1 MKNRIPGYLLFLCCL
16 GLPFSYQLSTFF
28 LLLFSVAS
36 LLLNSTLVNFKA
48 NMSFNETLNFP
59 WIIFGFPLMG
69 FFFTNFKEDSL
80 DQLVKYIPYFLTSVV
95 YLFAK
100 KEYRLLYRK
109 QMTLGLIT
117 GVSLT
122 VVYLLSVNFY
132 NFYKSNDTLLEL
144 LSYKYT
150 YNNFLRPIDSHPTYL
165 GVIILIS
172 NYFISFVIKNKAIKC
187 FLFFLNIF
195 ALITL
200 MSKVIIIGFLIQI
213 LMKFLSLTKLRTKI
227 IISLL
232 AVSFAFFT
240 LYLYKNHLKDVYFL
254 QRFSIELFW
263 DVNSSNQ
270 GVSANGRVKDDSRF
284 SRWSAI
290 WDKANDSLMFG
301 YGSGSEE
308 QILSEVYKEHSLLVS
323 LQRNYNTHN
332 QYLFYILEYG
342 IIIAL
347 LFFSFLVVNF
357 IFAFKRK
364 DYFFVFFTFLLIL
377 ICCFENYFNRTMG
390 VLLISIVLTFAKNE
404 NKKNIIN
411 F

>member
-172 NYFISFVIKNKAIKC
+172 NYFI
-187 FLFFLNIF
+187 
-195 ALITL
+195 
-200 MSKVIIIGFLIQI
+200 
-213 LMKFLSLTKLRTKI
+213 
-227 IISLL
+227 
-232 AVSFAFFT
+232 
-240 LYLYKNHLKDVYFL
+240 YF
-254 QRFSIELFW
+254 
-263 DVNSSNQ
+263 
-270 GVSANGRVKDDSRF
+270 
-284 SRWSAI
+284 
-290 WDKANDSLMFG
+290 
-301 YGSGSEE
+301 
-308 QILSEVYKEHSLLVS
+308 
-323 LQRNYNTHN
+323 
-332 QYLFYILEYG
+332 
-342 IIIAL
+342 
-347 LFFSFLVVNF
+347 
-357 IFAFKRK
+357 
-364 DYFFVFFTFLLIL
+364 
-377 ICCFENYFNRTMG
+377 C
-390 VLLISIVLTFAKNE
+390 
-404 NKKNIIN
+404 
-411 F
+411 